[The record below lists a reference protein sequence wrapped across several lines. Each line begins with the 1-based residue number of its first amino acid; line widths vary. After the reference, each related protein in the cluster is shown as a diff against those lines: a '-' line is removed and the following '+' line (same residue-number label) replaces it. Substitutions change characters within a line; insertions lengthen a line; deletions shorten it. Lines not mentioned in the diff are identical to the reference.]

1 MDKELENIG
10 GTIEMAKNENKLT
23 ENLLTK
29 IDELLTS
36 KHTVLDRMTK
46 QELEIL
52 RSLIKAKGTPI
63 AAENLVK
70 TVRDGIK
77 TKTGET
83 ATAGRAATI
92 VSQIRKVLGNKSIL
106 TVIGVGYCIGKIDES
121 ILNEVD

>member
-1 MDKELENIG
+1 
-10 GTIEMAKNENKLT
+10 MAKNENKLT

-70 TVRDGIK
+70 TV
-77 TKTGET
+77 
-83 ATAGRAATI
+83 
-92 VSQIRKVLGNKSIL
+92 
-106 TVIGVGYCIGKIDES
+106 
-121 ILNEVD
+121 